1 MASTLEKNVIKLH
14 SLLLLSALGTAALD
28 CSAATPVRVAAVE
41 RPAGARTLAV
51 HVAGRTRD
59 MAGKQ
64 TYQWPGVYFEAA
76 FHGPKVY
83 FELGRGDVI
92 LRVLVDDQPVATL
105 AKPAPGFYEIAN
117 LAQQAHTARIEVLT
131 ESQAGPNVFGGF
143 VYPKET
149 RPLPAVPRA
158 RQIEFI
164 GDSHTVG
171 YGNTSATRNCSED
184 DVWKTTDDS
193 QAFGAKMARHYG
205 ADYQVN
211 AISGRGI
218 VRNYDGS
225 GGDPLPE
232 AYPYV
237 LLDHSARYENRA
249 WQPQVI
255 VIALGTNDFSTAL
268 KPTEQ
273 WKSRDQL
280 HADYEATYLRF
291 LTALRARNP
300 EAFIVVWATDMA
312 GGEIETEAGKVVKQ
326 FQSAGDPGI
335 VFVPIDGLA
344 MTGCNWHPSIAD
356 DDTIANTLM
365 RIIDRNPRAWN
376 SRAP

>member
-1 MASTLEKNVIKLH
+1 
-14 SLLLLSALGTAALD
+14 
-28 CSAATPVRVAAVE
+28 
-41 RPAGARTLAV
+41 
-51 HVAGRTRD
+51 

-64 TYQWPGVYFEAA
+64 TLPVARGVLRSGIGA
-76 FHGPKVY
+76 KVY

-92 LRVLVDDQPVATL
+92 LRVLVDDQPVAT
-105 AKPAPGFYEIAN
+105 
-117 LAQQAHTARIEVLT
+117 
-131 ESQAGPNVFGGF
+131 FG
-143 VYPKET
+143 ET
-149 RPLPAVPRA
+149 RARLLRDRQSRAASAHRAHRGADQKPGRAECLRRFRLSEGNPAFAGRTPRV
-158 RQIEFI
+158 RIEFI

-205 ADYQVN
+205 ADYQVG

-255 VIALGTNDFSTAL
+255 VIALGTNDFSTRSSQPSSGSHATSCTRITKRPTCDFSRHCGREIPRRSSWCGPPTWPGARS
-268 KPTEQ
+268 KP
-273 WKSRDQL
+273 K
-280 HADYEATYLRF
+280 
-291 LTALRARNP
+291 RAR
-300 EAFIVVWATDMA
+300 
-312 GGEIETEAGKVVKQ
+312 
-326 FQSAGDPGI
+326 S
-335 VFVPIDGLA
+335 
-344 MTGCNWHPSIAD
+344 
-356 DDTIANTLM
+356 
-365 RIIDRNPRAWN
+365 
-376 SRAP
+376 